1 MNKELISQINELT
14 VNQPR
19 VHLMEKDLVADVKNA
34 RKDVLNDRIATD
46 TTLMERIEKFTSPQA
61 LLLYLRIQLRH
72 SREKL
77 LIE

>member
-14 VNQPR
+14 VNQPC

>member
-46 TTLMERIEKFTSPQA
+46 TTLMERIEKFTSP
-61 LLLYLRIQLRH
+61 
-72 SREKL
+72 
-77 LIE
+77 

>member
-1 MNKELISQINELT
+1 MNKELISQINELA